1 MAYHDRG
8 PPDSDPREGAS
19 VSQDERRPSEAA
31 TPTKAQVAALV
42 GAPDFVLPWLDRFYD
57 GDDIEVL
64 LAFAAGQTESDDEP
78 TRREDIAP
86 ARLERAVRR
95 AVLDRDETGACAPAS
110 FADRLDMS
118 AMFEG
123 WSDIPADV
131 RARLAGWATD
141 DYAASVRDDLE
152 ALKSGA
158 AGDSREIDYTYLL
171 LPEAEAV
178 IGAEEHVYLWPCDC
192 RAIVGGCDKPVDV
205 CLRFDN
211 DRRLG
216 EEVSR
221 ERAVEILRETDVA
234 GLTHTDY
241 LGRSAGD
248 THAICNCCTDCCFPH
263 RAAALLDAE
272 SVWPRRRHLA
282 VINHEECTQCGT
294 CAERCPFDAITM
306 SADDEPLVDGAEC
319 RGCGLCSTG
328 CPAEAIA
335 MQPLSAPA

>member
-1 MAYHDRG
+1 MEKTADAGTGTPAH
-8 PPDSDPREGAS
+8 EAGA
-19 VSQDERRPSEAA
+19 
-31 TPTKAQVAALV
+31 TLAQVAAFV

-57 GDDIEVL
+57 GDDIGVL
-64 LAFAAGQTESDDEP
+64 LAAADPAGLASVEP
-78 TRREDIAP
+78 E
-86 ARLERAVRR
+86 RLERALRR
-95 AVLDRDETGACAPAS
+95 GVLDRDKAGAHTPAS
-110 FADRLDMS
+110 FADRLDIR

-123 WSDIPADV
+123 LSDIPADV
-131 RARLAGWATD
+131 RARLADWATD

-152 ALKSGA
+152 ALKSGDP
-158 AGDSREIDYTYLL
+158 GSSRQIDHTYLL

-178 IGAEEHVYLWPCDC
+178 IAAEEHVYVWPCDC

-211 DRRLG
+211 DRGLG
-216 EEVSR
+216 REISR
-221 ERAVEILRETDVA
+221 ERAVKILRETDFA

-241 LGRSAGD
+241 VGRSAGD

-282 VINHEECTQCGT
+282 VVDREECTGCGT
-294 CAERCPFDAITM
+294 CAERCPFAAITM
-306 SADDEPLVDGAEC
+306 NADDEPFVEAAEC

-335 MQPLSAPA
+335 MQPLAASA

>member
-1 MAYHDRG
+1 VEDAAMVAAG
-8 PPDSDPREGAS
+8 TGSTKANAAS
-19 VSQDERRPSEAA
+19 A
-31 TPTKAQVAALV
+31 TLAQVAEVV
-42 GAPDFVLPWLDRFYD
+42 GAPAFVLPWLDRFYD
-57 GDDIEVL
+57 GDDAEVL
-64 LAFAAGQTESDDEP
+64 LAAAGPAGFKDVEP
-78 TRREDIAP
+78 E
-86 ARLERAVRR
+86 RLERAVRR
-95 AVLDRDETGACAPAS
+95 AVLDRDEAGACAPAS
-110 FADRLDMS
+110 FADRLDIS

-123 WSDIPADV
+123 WSDVPADV
-131 RARLAGWATD
+131 RARLADWATD

-152 ALKSGA
+152 ALKSGDS
-158 AGDSREIDYTYLL
+158 GDAREIDYTYLL

-178 IGAEEHVYLWPCDC
+178 IAAEEHVYVWPCDC

-211 DRRLG
+211 ERGLG
-216 EEVSR
+216 QEVSR
-221 ERAVEILRETDVA
+221 QRAIEILRETDAA

-282 VINHEECTQCGT
+282 VIDHEECTQCGT
-294 CAERCPFDAITM
+294 CAERCPFAAITM
-306 SADDEPLVDGAEC
+306 SADDEPLVEAAEC

-335 MQPLSAPA
+335 MRPLAAPA

>member
-1 MAYHDRG
+1 MA
-8 PPDSDPREGAS
+8 AI
-19 VSQDERRPSEAA
+19 AA
-31 TPTKAQVAALV
+31 AV
-42 GAPDFVLPWLDRFYD
+42 GAPELVLPWLDRFDD
-57 GDDIEVL
+57 GDDAEVL
-64 LAFAAGQTESDDEP
+64 LAADGPTSLANTE
-78 TRREDIAP
+78 P

-95 AVLDRDETGACAPAS
+95 AVLDRDEAGAYAPAS
-110 FADRLDMS
+110 FADRLDIC

-123 WSDIPADV
+123 WRDVPDDV
-131 RARLAGWATD
+131 RRRLADWATD

-152 ALKSGA
+152 ALKGGA
-158 AGDSREIDYTYLL
+158 GSDSRQIDYTYLL

-178 IGAEEHVYLWPCDC
+178 IAAEEHVYVWPCDC
-192 RAIVGGCDKPVDV
+192 RAIVGACDQALDV

-211 DRRLG
+211 DRGLG
-216 EEVSR
+216 REISK
-221 ERAVEILRETDVA
+221 ERAVEILRMADVA

-263 RAAALLDAE
+263 RAAALLNAE

-282 VINHEECTQCGT
+282 VVDRDECTQCGT

-306 SADDEPLVDGAEC
+306 SADGEPGVAAADC

-328 CPAEAIA
+328 CPPEAIA
-335 MQPLSAPA
+335 MRLLAALA

>member
-1 MAYHDRG
+1 MEKTADAGTGTPAH
-8 PPDSDPREGAS
+8 EAGA
-19 VSQDERRPSEAA
+19 
-31 TPTKAQVAALV
+31 TLAQVAAFV

-57 GDDIEVL
+57 GDDIGVL
-64 LAFAAGQTESDDEP
+64 LAAADPAGLASVEP
-78 TRREDIAP
+78 E
-86 ARLERAVRR
+86 RLERALRR
-95 AVLDRDETGACAPAS
+95 GVLDRDKAGAHTPAS
-110 FADRLDMS
+110 FADRLDIR

-123 WSDIPADV
+123 LSDIPADV
-131 RARLAGWATD
+131 RARLADWATD

-152 ALKSGA
+152 ALKSGDP
-158 AGDSREIDYTYLL
+158 GSSRQIDYTYLL

-178 IGAEEHVYLWPCDC
+178 IAAEEHVYVWPCDC

-211 DRRLG
+211 DRGLG
-216 EEVSR
+216 REISR
-221 ERAVEILRETDVA
+221 ERAVKILRETDFA

-282 VINHEECTQCGT
+282 VVDREECTGCGT
-294 CAERCPFDAITM
+294 CAERCPFSAITM
-306 SADDEPLVDGAEC
+306 NADDEPFVEAAEC

-335 MQPLSAPA
+335 MQPLAASA

>member
-1 MAYHDRG
+1 MN
-8 PPDSDPREGAS
+8 
-19 VSQDERRPSEAA
+19 QDEARRSDVA
-31 TPTKAQVAALV
+31 TPTMAAVAATV
-42 GAPDFVLPWLDRFYD
+42 SAPEFVLPWLDRFYD
-57 GDDIEVL
+57 GEDVALL
-64 LAFAAGQTESDDEP
+64 LAVGRPGEGAD
-78 TRREDIAP
+78 AP
-86 ARLERAVRR
+86 AGLANVEPERFERAVRR
-95 AVLDRDETGACAPAS
+95 AVLDRDEAGTYAPAS
-110 FADRLDMS
+110 FADRLDIR

-123 WSDIPADV
+123 WSGIPDDV
-131 RARLAGWATD
+131 RARLADWATD

-152 ALKSGA
+152 ALKSGDP
-158 AGDSREIDYTYLL
+158 GSSGEIDYAYLL
-171 LPEAEAV
+171 LAEAEAV
-178 IGAEEHVYLWPCDC
+178 IAAEEHVYVWPCDC
-192 RAIVGGCDKPVDV
+192 RAIVGGCDKPADV

-211 DRRLG
+211 DRGLG
-216 EEVSR
+216 QEVSR

-241 LGRSAGD
+241 LSRSPGD

-272 SVWPRRRHLA
+272 SVWPRRRHLV
-282 VINHEECTQCGT
+282 VIDHAECTQCGT

-306 SADDEPLVDGAEC
+306 SADDEPLVDDAEC